1 MQNREILD
9 MLNTVY
15 KDAIINRDKMLS
27 ILKGSKFEQILQKA
41 RENWIEF
48 KPTKQEAITAG
59 IDSSFNNT
67 KFQGIELWAT
77 TAVSIKSNGEVL
89 VDLHDSGL
97 GSDIDLSR
105 IASRME
111 IDACEKT
118 VDYVDLVLMDGSLHS
133 QFMTRQSSLDAAV
146 VRMMK
151 KKDNVLFI
159 AKTSNTKKQFERLGS
174 LAGDIFYYSHVTK
187 DPGFSKLFVE
197 KKYGQDKVI
206 ASTFVRLSNSTPII
220 KLEFLGEDH
229 SEDEIKATLNK
240 LYKNSVGGYPYA
252 LKLAHNNCK
261 ISDKELA
268 KIVSLLGLSNEI
280 SSREV
285 LG

>member
-1 MQNREILD
+1 

-15 KDAIINRDKMLS
+15 KDAILKRDKILS
-27 ILKGSKFEQILQKA
+27 VLKGPKFEQILQKA
-41 RENWIEF
+41 RDNWIEF
-48 KPTKQEAITAG
+48 EPKKEEAITAG

-77 TAVSIKSNGEVL
+77 TAVSIKADGDVL

-111 IDACEKT
+111 IEACEKT
-118 VDYVDLVLMDGSLHS
+118 VDQADLVLMDGSLHS
-133 QFMTRQSSLDAAV
+133 QFMTRQSTLDAAV
-146 VRMMK
+146 VRTMK
-151 KKDNVLFI
+151 KRDNVIFI
-159 AKTSNTKKQFERLGS
+159 AKTSNTKKQFESLGS
-174 LAGDIFYYSHVTK
+174 LAGDIFYYNHVTK
-187 DPGFSKLFVE
+187 GPGFSKLFIE
-197 KKYGQDKVI
+197 KKYGQDKII
-206 ASTFVRLSNSTPII
+206 ASTFVRLSDSTPII
-220 KLEFLGEDH
+220 KLEFLGQDR
-229 SEDEIKATLNK
+229 SEEEIKTTLNK
-240 LYKNSVGGYPYA
+240 LYKSSVGGYPYA

-268 KIVSLLGLSNEI
+268 KMVSLLGLSNEI
-280 SSREV
+280 GSREV